1 MNILAPSILS
11 ADFKHLE
18 SDIKDVVY
26 AGAKYIHIDVMD
38 GMFVPSISYG
48 MPVIKSIRSCTDA
61 IFDVH
66 LMIEDP
72 IRYIDDFADCGADII
87 TFHVEAASDPKKVI
101 DAIHKRNIKAA
112 ISVKP
117 NTDIEEILPYLDDL
131 DMILVMSVEPGFGGQ
146 KYIESST
153 QKIRNLKNIL
163 IERGYNDIDIE
174 VDGGI
179 NIANVREVVDAGA
192 NVIVAGSAIFK
203 GDISSNTKDFIDKLS

>member
-1 MNILAPSILS
+1 
-11 ADFKHLE
+11 
-18 SDIKDVVY
+18 
-26 AGAKYIHIDVMD
+26 MD